1 MIRILLIEDN
11 PGDARLI
18 QEYLSDLKNIEYS
31 FHHADRLQKGIEI
44 LENEFI
50 DVVLLDLKLPD
61 SEGLTGVEQI
71 FAVAPNIPVIV
82 LTGLNDE
89 NTAISA
95 VKMGAQDYLVKDRVE
110 SEILIR
116 SIKYAIERKRAEE
129 DQQKLLEQRIRSLSI
144 IEAQENERRR
154 ISRELHDGL
163 GQLLSAAK
171 LNFGMIDF
179 VNSNNK
185 ERSTDI
191 VKQVDSIISKAIVEA
206 RRIAHDLRPTTLDD
220 FGLIPAL
227 RILCQ
232 EFSKL
237 TGIKVKFQVSP
248 TLERI
253 DPKVEIAVY
262 RIIQESFN
270 NISKYAEATEV
281 SLDLYRKDNQV
292 FVRVKDNG
300 KGFDTEQVIKSKK
313 AGGGFGLLNMKER
326 AELIGGKAEINSSPG
341 TGTELLLE
349 INLDFFTN
357 TNGSGSNGSGTNG
370 TNTNGS
376 NGNANNN
383 NHH

>member
-1 MIRILLIEDN
+1 MIKILLIEDN

-18 QEYLSDLKNIEYS
+18 QEYLSDLKDLKYTVNTAEK
-31 FHHADRLQKGIEI
+31 LKEGINI

-50 DVVLLDLKLPD
+50 DVVLLDLNLPD
-61 SEGLTGVEQI
+61 SKGLTGVQQI
-71 FAVAPNIPVIV
+71 FSVAPNIPVIV

-89 NTAISA
+89 TTAINA
-95 VKMGAQDYLVKDRVE
+95 VKMGAQDYLVKDKVE
-110 SEILIR
+110 SELLIR
-116 SIKYAIERKRAEE
+116 SIRYSIERKRAEE
-129 DQQKLLEQRIRSLSI
+129 DHQKLLEQRVRSLSI

-179 VNSNNK
+179 VNNSNK
-185 ERSTDI
+185 EKTTDI

-232 EFSKL
+232 EFSKI
-237 TGIKVKFQVSP
+237 TGVKIKFQVSP
-248 TLERI
+248 SLERI
-253 DPKVEIAVY
+253 DPKIEIAIY
-262 RIIQESFN
+262 RIVQESFN
-270 NISKYAEATEV
+270 NISKYAEASEV
-281 SLDLYRKDNQV
+281 HLDLYRKDEQV

-300 KGFDTEQVIKSKK
+300 KGFDADNIIKTKK

-326 AELIGGKAEINSSPG
+326 AELIGGKVEILSTPG
-341 TGTELLLE
+341 HGTELLLE
-349 INLDFFTN
+349 INLNFF
-357 TNGSGSNGSGTNG
+357 S
-370 TNTNGS
+370 
-376 NGNANNN
+376 NN

>member
-1 MIRILLIEDN
+1 LLRILLIEDN

-18 QEYLSDLKNIEYS
+18 QEYLSDLKNIEYVLS
-31 FHHADRLQKGIEI
+31 TADNLQKGLEI
-44 LENEFI
+44 LDNEFI

-61 SEGLTGVEQI
+61 SEGLKSVNRI
-71 FAVAPNIPVIV
+71 FEISPNIPVIV
-82 LTGLNDE
+82 LTGLDDE

-95 VKMGAQDYLVKDRVE
+95 VKMGAQDYLVKDKVY
-110 SEILIR
+110 SELLIK
-116 SIKYAIERKRAEE
+116 SIRYAIERKRAEE
-129 DQQKLLEQRIRSLSI
+129 EHQKLLEQRIRSLAV

-179 VNSNNK
+179 VNSGNK
-185 ERSTDI
+185 EKSGDI
-191 VKQVDSIISKAIVEA
+191 VKQVDTIISKAIVEA

-232 EFSKL
+232 DFCKI
-237 TGIKVKFQVSP
+237 TGVKVKFQVSP

-253 DPKVEIAVY
+253 DPKVEIAIY

-270 NISKYAEATEV
+270 NISKYAEASDV
-281 SLDLYRKDNQV
+281 SLDLYRKDKKV

-300 KGFDTEQVIKSKK
+300 KGFDFQSVTKSKK
-313 AGGGFGLLNMKER
+313 AGGGFGLINMKER
-326 AELIGGKAEINSSPG
+326 AELVGGKVEIKSSPG
-341 TGTELLLE
+341 EGTELLLE
-349 INLDFFTN
+349 INLDFF
-357 TNGSGSNGSGTNG
+357 
-370 TNTNGS
+370 
-376 NGNANNN
+376 N
-383 NHH
+383 NHL

>member
-1 MIRILLIEDN
+1 MIKILLIEDN

-18 QEYLSDLKNIEYS
+18 QEYLSDLKNVEYS
-31 FHHADRLQKGIEI
+31 FFSADRLQKGVDI

-61 SEGLTGVEQI
+61 SEGLTGVQQI
-71 FAVAPNIPVIV
+71 FEVAPNMPVIV

-89 NTAISA
+89 NTAINA
-95 VKMGAQDYLVKDRVE
+95 VKMGAQDYLVKDKVE

-129 DQQKLLEQRIRSLSI
+129 DHQKLLEQRIRALSI

-179 VNSNNK
+179 VNSANREK
-185 ERSTDI
+185 TADI

-232 EFSKL
+232 EFSKI

-248 TLERI
+248 SLERI

-300 KGFDTEQVIKSKK
+300 KGFDPDNVVKTKK

-326 AELIGGKAEINSSPG
+326 AELVGGKVEIISSPG
-341 TGTELLLE
+341 AGTELLLE
-349 INLDFFTN
+349 INLDFF
-357 TNGSGSNGSGTNG
+357 S
-370 TNTNGS
+370 
-376 NGNANNN
+376 N

>member
-1 MIRILLIEDN
+1 MIKILLIEDN

-18 QEYLSDLKNIEYS
+18 QEYLSDLKNMEYTLEM
-31 FHHADRLQKGIEI
+31 ADRLKRGIEI
-44 LENEFI
+44 LEDEFI

-61 SEGLTGVEQI
+61 SEGLNGVEQI
-71 FAVAPNIPVIV
+71 FSVAPSIPVIV

-89 NTAISA
+89 TTAINA
-95 VKMGAQDYLVKDRVE
+95 VKLGAQDYLVKDKVD
-110 SEILIR
+110 SDLLVR

-129 DQQKLLEQRIRSLSI
+129 DHQKLLEQRIRSLSI

-179 VNSNNK
+179 VNASNK
-185 ERSTDI
+185 EKTTDI

-232 EFSKL
+232 EFSKI

-248 TLERI
+248 SLERI
-253 DPKVEIAVY
+253 DPKVEIAIY

-281 SLDLYRKDNQV
+281 YLDLYRKESQV

-300 KGFDTEQVIKSKK
+300 KGFDTENITRSKQ

-326 AELIGGKAEINSSPG
+326 AELIGGKVEIISSPG
-341 TGTELLLE
+341 QGTELLLE
-349 INLDFFTN
+349 INLDFFN
-357 TNGSGSNGSGTNG
+357 
-370 TNTNGS
+370 
-376 NGNANNN
+376 NNN
-383 NHH
+383 NH